1 MISNNKFGLVLFQA
15 SNIISPLIILM
26 FCTTYLGMEIYG
38 WYVFNYSIFIL
49 LSYLINFGT
58 TSSTIAI
65 SIKHNYSDYALF
77 FTVIFLKLTLT
88 LILIAGG
95 VTVVFFYNPTLINNI
110 NPYFF
115 FLIIYEVL
123 SSDWKFYKQE
133 KLIDFGLFYFIFRFL
148 PLVGLINATDL
159 NRYLLFCVINSIIL
173 GILIFLRLKP
183 EKKTFTF
190 EIFKEILKKLIPF
203 FPNYFLGK
211 ARLLGGKILLG
222 GVDQMNELAY
232 YDAVDK
238 LKSLSNVPSQI
249 QIDSKYADFTTN
261 PTKKKLKRDV
271 KLIFLISLS
280 LNLFTLVMSLTG
292 VLDSFLNIQNL
303 DQYYFYIIPL
313 SIITNLN
320 YIKLKYILV
329 GTSLTKE
336 LNTLSVLTTTSY
348 FVLLVS
354 ILILNYVNFR
364 SVIFVTTISGI
375 ISLLYIQI
383 ALNKNGYNIY
393 K

>member
-1 MISNNKFGLVLFQA
+1 M
-15 SNIISPLIILM
+15 
-26 FCTTYLGMEIYG
+26 
-38 WYVFNYSIFIL
+38 
-49 LSYLINFGT
+49 
-58 TSSTIAI
+58 
-65 SIKHNYSDYALF
+65 
-77 FTVIFLKLTLT
+77 
-88 LILIAGG
+88 
-95 VTVVFFYNPTLINNI
+95 
-110 NPYFF
+110 
-115 FLIIYEVL
+115 
-123 SSDWKFYKQE
+123 
-133 KLIDFGLFYFIFRFL
+133 
-148 PLVGLINATDL
+148 
-159 NRYLLFCVINSIIL
+159 
-173 GILIFLRLKP
+173 
-183 EKKTFTF
+183 
-190 EIFKEILKKLIPF
+190 IPF